1 MNNLELVSVLE
12 IAVFGLAIAQMLTI
26 LLTVRR
32 ERDVKELRELV
43 EDQRL
48 RLVELRAWL
57 AGRSASQSR
66 RTASESERDPEP
78 TADVKASESGMP
90 PQETRAPEDNLA
102 RSAKA
107 LEWQH
112 EVAGRL
118 QEGFKWFKD
127 DPNEPREIV
136 DARQSLAAPPRT
148 SNIEVE
154 RTLRA
159 IKTLKEE
166 TENTGLSREP
176 AANEPLTLSRASAA
190 TKQ

>member
-1 MNNLELVSVLE
+1 M
-12 IAVFGLAIAQMLTI
+12 
-26 LLTVRR
+26 
-32 ERDVKELRELV
+32 
-43 EDQRL
+43 
-48 RLVELRAWL
+48 
-57 AGRSASQSR
+57 
-66 RTASESERDPEP
+66 
-78 TADVKASESGMP
+78 
-90 PQETRAPEDNLA
+90 
-102 RSAKA
+102 A
-107 LEWQH
+107 LEWQQ
-112 EVAGRL
+112 EVAARL
-118 QEGFKWFKD
+118 QSGLKAQQATTPAEAEFKWFKD